1 MASLIPMLFTTRTRN
16 CPQETSHAVTRGMG
30 LALLAVAFYLVVG
43 ASALQAQNHLEPFAR
58 KQPATRS
65 AATAAFDPI
74 LEPFY
79 HGVASGDPQP
89 DGVILWTRV
98 TPETETPVM
107 VNWELS
113 LDTAFSSLVQSGS
126 VTTDSSAD
134 YTVKLPLTGL
144 NDGTTYYYRFQA
156 LGRFSIIGRT
166 RTAGQNAD
174 QLRFAVV
181 SCNNYPAGYFNAF
194 GRLAERND
202 LDAIV
207 HLGDFIYE
215 YAEGEYGDGGDE
227 GRQMLEPENEILTR
241 SDYRQRYA
249 WYRLDPDLRRAMQQH
264 PFIFIWDDHESAN
277 DAWTGGAQNH
287 DPLLEGDWAIRRR
300 EAAKAYFEW
309 VPIRDDADFSI
320 YRTFSYGDL
329 AEWRML
335 DTRLEGRQEQL
346 TDHTDPALWEADR
359 TLLGEEQFNW
369 FTTGL
374 KNTAAQWKLVGNQ
387 VVFAPLILE
396 NFESIYP
403 GVRDQFLDVWMGYP
417 AERNKILDTLQQH
430 NIDNV
435 VFLTGDV
442 HIAVALDVPFWDG
455 DSLYYNPE
463 TGEGSRAVEFVGTSV
478 TSDNFDEIVGVFL
491 ANLVEELFL
500 GENPQGVY
508 NEFDQ
513 HGYYVLDLTAAR
525 AQADY
530 YNVSSI
536 LEPNSTESFDE
547 GWYTLSGENRLQKAA
562 APAPPKPIQEV
573 PAPDPTFAVG
583 LTPPPAALQIWKA
596 WPNPAKE
603 NRISVAFTLNR
614 QSPVQVRW
622 IDASTGAAIDL
633 YQDNLA
639 AGHYTLQLDLPAAA
653 AGSAG
658 MLELRAQ
665 DATRSLKVLR

>member
-1 MASLIPMLFTTRTRN
+1 MASPTSLHFT
-16 CPQETSHAVTRGMG
+16 EHARKLPRVPLMPGTKFWSK
-30 LALLAVAFYLVVG
+30 ALLSLAFWLIAG
-43 ASALQAQNHLEPFAR
+43 AHATEAQNQLEPFAR
-58 KQPATRS
+58 QQPAMRS

-89 DGVILWTRV
+89 DGIILWTRV
-98 TPETETPVM
+98 TPETDVPV
-107 VNWELS
+107 VVSWELS

-134 YTVKLPLTGL
+134 YTVKLPLSGL
-144 NDGTTYYYRFQA
+144 NDGTTYYYRFRA

-166 RTAGQNAD
+166 RTADQNAD

-264 PFIFIWDDHESAN
+264 PFIFVWDDHESAN
-277 DAWTGGAQNH
+277 DSWTGGAENH

-309 VPIRDDADFSI
+309 IPIRDDADFSI

-346 TDHTDPALWEADR
+346 TDHTDPALWNAGR

-369 FTTGL
+369 FTSGL
-374 KNTAAQWKLVGNQ
+374 KSSAAQWKLVGNQ

-463 TGEGSRAVEFVGTSV
+463 TGEGSQAVEFVGTSI

-513 HGYYVLDLTAAR
+513 HGYFVLDLTPTR

-530 YNVSSI
+530 YYVASI
-536 LEPNSTESFDE
+536 LEPNSSETFDE
-547 GWYTLSGENRLQKAA
+547 GWYSLSGENRLQKAT

-596 WPNPAKE
+596 WPNPAAAG
-603 NRISVAFTLNR
+603 RINVAFTLNR

-622 IDASTGAAIDL
+622 INTGTGVATDL
-633 YQDNLA
+633 YQAELA
-639 AGHYTLQLDLPAAA
+639 SGHYTLQLNLPAAA

-658 MLELRAQ
+658 VLELKAQ
-665 DATRSLKVLR
+665 EETRSLKVMR